1 MGVYMSKYVY
11 FVSKNNDIIIDIN
24 KYLANMGIMD
34 SYYFTINDIG
44 VTSISRDIYME
55 VGKKINSYIIDNIDM
70 SDLFIIIDK
79 KKMKIKKRNN

>member
-1 MGVYMSKYVY
+1 MSKYVY

-44 VTSISRDIYME
+44 VISISRDIYME

>member
-1 MGVYMSKYVY
+1 MSKYVY